1 MISVVALVVVLAT
14 GGALLF
20 GVHAYGPQVVQVG
33 GWEFPI
39 GITLVA
45 DRLSALMVTVSSAI
59 TLGVLVY
66 SIGQGIA
73 DQEEATPLAIFYPTF
88 LILVAGVSNAFLTGD
103 LFNLYVGFEIL
114 LTSSYV
120 LMTQGGTLA
129 RIRAGSTYVVVSL
142 LSSVVFLIAIALIY
156 AATGTVNM
164 AHLALRLAELPTELQ
179 LTLQAILLM
188 AFAIKA
194 AVFPLSAWLPDSYPT
209 APAPVT
215 AVFAGLLTKVGV
227 YAMIRTQTLL
237 FPEDSVVDTLL
248 LWAALATMVIGIF
261 GAMAQTDIKRMLS
274 FILVS
279 HIGYMVFGIG
289 LASVHGMSGAVFY
302 VAHHIT
308 VQTTLFLVAGLV
320 ERRCGSSSLNNV
332 SGLAKISPVL
342 GVLFFIPA
350 MNLAGIPPLSG
361 FLGKLGLIQA
371 GVQDGSRW
379 PTCWW
384 AGPWPPACS
393 PCTRSCG
400 CGTTRSGAPRRKAGL
415 SRSAPCWKAPRT
427 NPPTCPTGTP
437 CRFRQA
443 EPRPG
448 SAGKPW

>member
-1 MISVVALVVVLAT
+1 MEALLPYLVPLPVVVPLLAAGLKFAIGVRSPLLNQMISVVALVVVLAT

-261 GAMAQTDIKRMLS
+261 GAMAQTDIKRMS

-279 HIGYMVFGIG
+279 HIGYMVSGSATVSTACRARCSTSPTTSRRRPPCSWSPG
-289 LASVHGMSGAVFY
+289 WWSGA
-302 VAHHIT
+302 AAARPE
-308 VQTTLFLVAGLV
+308 QR
-320 ERRCGSSSLNNV
+320 ERV
-332 SGLAKISPVL
+332 DKIPVL

-350 MNLAGIPPLSG
+350 MNLADSAWS
-361 FLGKLGLIQA
+361 LGKLGFIQA
-371 GVQDGSRW
+371 GVQDGRR

-384 AGPWPPACS
+384 RAVATS
-393 PCTRSCG
+393 LLTLYSIVR
-400 CGTTRSGAPRRKAGL
+400 L
-415 SRSAPCWKAPRT
+415 
-427 NPPTCPTGTP
+427 
-437 CRFRQA
+437 
-443 EPRPG
+443 
-448 SAGKPW
+448 